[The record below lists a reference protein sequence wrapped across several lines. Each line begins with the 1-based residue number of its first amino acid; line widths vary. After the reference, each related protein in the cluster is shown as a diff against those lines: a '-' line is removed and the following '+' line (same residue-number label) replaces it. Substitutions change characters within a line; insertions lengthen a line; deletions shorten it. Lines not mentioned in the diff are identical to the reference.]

1 MREWVEVEGWWAL
14 LARVGNKYA
23 AALDTAGLP
32 PGLYLLRLTG
42 EQTASLKVL
51 VE

>member
-1 MREWVEVEGWWAL
+1 VREWVEVRYSWAL
-14 LARVGNKYA
+14 LARVGNKYT

-42 EQTASLKVL
+42 GQSSTLKVL

>member
-1 MREWVEVEGWWAL
+1 MREWVEVRGSWAL
-14 LARVGNKYA
+14 PARIGNKYA
-23 AALDTAGLP
+23 ATLDTAGLP

-42 EQTASLKVL
+42 GQTATLKVL